1 MINIIDFLYLGGA
14 SGKSILILTES
25 QSTPLLK
32 ILTKKEILAPNKSN
46 TQNNVPISNE
56 NTFSQ
61 TKLNIY
67 YQKRNLLELISNQ
80 KISEVNEK
88 LITEAQAVIIL
99 NARLEDIHIVQDITQ
114 QNNIPLVI
122 CGEYF
127 NSLITYI

>member
-1 MINIIDFLYLGGA
+1 M
-14 SGKSILILTES
+14 
-25 QSTPLLK
+25 
-32 ILTKKEILAPNKSN
+32 
-46 TQNNVPISNE
+46 PISSE
-56 NTFSQ
+56 NNSPQ
-61 TKLNIY
+61 NKLNTY

-99 NARLEDIHIVQDITQ
+99 NARLEDINIVQDITQ

-127 NSLITYI
+127 QPSDFG